1 MENGKY
7 MRGVSGAMIVEKH
20 RPRGTGISGK
30 AALAHG
36 GTCAKE
42 GGVNF
47 GYGEQQKKTE
57 NRVWDHGDE
66 THGVRSGQSGRGA
79 DSV

>member
-7 MRGVSGAMIVEKH
+7 MREVSGATIVEKH
-20 RPRGTGISGK
+20 RPRGAGISGK
-30 AALAHG
+30 A
-36 GTCAKE
+36 T
-42 GGVNF
+42 
-47 GYGEQQKKTE
+47 KKTE

-79 DSV
+79 DFC